1 MNTDDGSAT
10 TALIAAA
17 TVAGTAPSIHNTQP
31 WHWRINGRVA
41 ELYGD
46 ETRWLRV
53 IDADRRLL
61 ILSCGAALNHA
72 TVALAAEGVTV
83 DVRRT
88 EADEEV
94 ADESPLAVV
103 AVTGATPVTPAAMR
117 HMQTLEIRHTD
128 RRPLVDAPVPASAV
142 DHLRAIATEYGLG
155 LHVLDRDAVIELASV
170 TSRAQRDQV
179 GDAATREELDTWVGG
194 RSHAG
199 TGVPDT
205 AIPARAPQTT
215 VPARDFGHVGT
226 LDVSAAHDQQAV
238 YAILYAPA
246 DEPGDWLR
254 GGEALSAMWV
264 SAIEDNV
271 ALLPLS
277 AAVEEAFTR
286 QTLRRLI
293 SNLGY
298 PLIAVRL
305 GVPDPDAASP
315 PHTPRLEA
323 TQTIEVVE

>member
-17 TVAGTAPSIHNTQP
+17 TVAGSAPSIHNTQP
-31 WHWRINGRVA
+31 WHWRINGGVA

-53 IDADRRLL
+53 IDPDRRLL
-61 ILSCGAALNHA
+61 ILSCGAALHHA

-83 DVRRT
+83 DVGRT
-88 EADEEV
+88 DADEPM
-94 ADESPLAVV
+94 ADGSPLAVV
-103 AVTGATPVTPAAMR
+103 TITGTTPVTPAAMR
-117 HMQTLEIRHTD
+117 HVQTLEIRHTD
-128 RRPLVDAPVPASAV
+128 RRPLVDAPVPANAI
-142 DHLRAIATEYGLG
+142 DHMRAIANEHGIG
-155 LHVLDRDAVIELASV
+155 WHVLDRGAVLELASI

-179 GDAATREELDTWVGG
+179 GDAATREELDTWVSG
-194 RSHAG
+194 HAQTG

-215 VPARDFGHVGT
+215 VPARDFGHVGS
-226 LDVSAAHDQQAV
+226 LDVSATHDQQAV

-246 DEPGDWLR
+246 DQPGDWLR

-277 AAVEEAFTR
+277 AAIEEAFTR

-293 SNLGY
+293 ANLGY

-305 GVPDPDAASP
+305 GIADPNAASP

-323 TQTIEVVE
+323 KQTIEVVE